1 MVQALPAATT
11 TKPNKAI
18 WAGILSGLFAFL
30 NSISSA
36 LQGEHSGW
44 GTITAG
50 QWVTAAVGTLAAFG
64 ATGGVTYAVRNKPAG

>member
-1 MVQALPAATT
+1 MAQTLPTT
-11 TKPNKAI
+11 SATKPTKAV

-64 ATGGVTYAVRNKPAG
+64 ATGGVTYAVRNRPVG